1 MSTQTGKV
9 PTSRLS
15 NGKVLSY
22 ALGDVANNLT
32 FMMTSMF
39 LVVYM
44 TDIAGISAG
53 AAGAIYG
60 ITKIWAG
67 VSDLTAGQTVDR
79 FDTRWGRLRP
89 WILFGSAPLAIMFVV
104 LFSVP
109 AGFSATA
116 AIVWILLFDAAYQL
130 LYSFVNIPYGSLSA
144 AMTQDPVDRS
154 RLSGARSIA
163 SSVSS
168 VLLAFVVAP
177 QFQDTTSDNIRLQ
190 FTLITLALAVLA
202 VILYLI
208 CFKNAKEVVER
219 PQQKVT
225 IKGTLSTVAQNRPLL
240 ILCLGA
246 FFLLAGMFT
255 MSAVAMF
262 YAREVLGN
270 AGWFAF
276 LQLAQTVGSIIIASF
291 VPAITL
297 RVGKRLGYVAAAS
310 ITVLAFLLIYFV
322 PAGSL
327 PVALAAWFLY
337 GAGVGG
343 SNALMFSMQA
353 DTVDYGE
360 WKTGNRS
367 EGGSYSIL
375 SFIRKTGQGV
385 GGWAGAAI
393 IGAFG
398 YDAATA
404 AQTDQAIQGIRI
416 ATGALPA
423 ALTFIAIIIMLRYPL
438 GLEEHS
444 RIVQELNERRTQK
457 AVTDMTGVAGEDVLV
472 DAVGDGRTTR
482 LRKKGEPAPP
492 IVTVFGLSGA
502 GASAIGPMLARKLGV
517 PYVGQKFSSE
527 ELALVDR
534 ETLVSDSA
542 FDRWLRAVEYSGTQ
556 DATMSMAYDEA
567 QNFYVA
573 SENTRTVLAEVERGG
588 VVLGRNGAFV
598 LQHAVGAIHVRLI
611 APKSK
616 RIERVVHRTGLSITD
631 ATEQLEAEDRMR
643 AEMSR
648 HLYQWNPNNDN
659 FYDLVINTGSI
670 TYEQVVDTIVD
681 MYRSKY
687 PLNEP
692 DPTVDTGE
700 IPLPPYAKPDH
711 GEGSD
716 KDVLK

>member
-208 CFKNAKEVVER
+208 CFKNTKEVVER

-225 IKGTLSTVAQNRPLL
+225 IKGTLQTVAQNRPLL

-262 YAREVLGN
+262 YAREILGN

-276 LQLAQTVGSIIIASF
+276 LQLAQTVGGIIIASF
-291 VPAITL
+291 VPAIT
-297 RVGKRLGYVAAAS
+297 VKIGKRLGYVGAGS
-310 ITVLAFLLIYFV
+310 VTVIAFLLIFFA

-327 PVALAAWFLY
+327 PVALLAWFLY
-337 GAGVGG
+337 GIGVGG
-343 SNALMFSMQA
+343 TNALMFSMQA

-385 GGWAGAAI
+385 GGWAGAAL
-393 IGAFG
+393 IGGFSYEAS
-398 YDAATA
+398 AAV
-404 AQTDQAIQGIRI
+404 QTDQALQGIRI
-416 ATGALPA
+416 ATGGLPA
-423 ALTFIAIIIMLRYPL
+423 ALTFIAIVVMLRYPL

-444 RIVQELNERRTQK
+444 RIVRELNERRTQR
-457 AVTDMTGVAGEDVLV
+457 AVTDMTGAAGEDVLV
-472 DAVGDGRTTR
+472 DTVGDGRTTR
-482 LRKKGEPAPP
+482 LRKKGEAAPP

-502 GASAIGPMLARKLGV
+502 GASAIGPMLARELGV

-556 DATMSMAYDEA
+556 DSTMSMAYDEA

-573 SENTRTVLAEVERGG
+573 SENTRNVLGEVERGG

-616 RIERVVHRTGLSITD
+616 RIERVMHRTGLGITE
-631 ATEQLEAEDRMR
+631 ATAQLEAEDRMR

-648 HLYQWNPNNDN
+648 HLYQWDPNNDN

-670 TYEQVVDTIVD
+670 T
-681 MYRSKY
+681 
-687 PLNEP
+687 
-692 DPTVDTGE
+692 
-700 IPLPPYAKPDH
+700 
-711 GEGSD
+711 GSSQLR
-716 KDVLK
+716 V